1 MTVVLVWPAAR
12 LPTVMVWVVPF
23 GSVMTALTVWAV
35 LGPALVITT
44 VAVMVWPGV
53 ALAGAVIAMATSDT
67 GETVSTSAAVQVPEA
82 QEGEELVLV
91 TLTGGEMTPEL
102 VTCVCAWAAG
112 SIAAATNKQGPRA
125 VAVKRARDGV
135 MVVWL
140 RWVMLRCCDVVMAQ
154 MVTGPAAAAA
164 S

>member
-1 MTVVLVWPAAR
+1 
-12 LPTVMVWVVPF
+12 MVWVVPS

-67 GETVSTSAAVQVPEA
+67 KSDTGETVSTSAAVQVPEV

-91 TLTGGEMTPEL
+91 TLTGGETTTVL
-102 VTCVCAWAAG
+102 IT
-112 SIAAATNKQGPRA
+112 
-125 VAVKRARDGV
+125 
-135 MVVWL
+135 
-140 RWVMLRCCDVVMAQ
+140 
-154 MVTGPAAAAA
+154 
-164 S
+164 